1 MRVLKDNGVPRRI
14 ETRIFLPQ
22 LKDEASR
29 IVAGFY
35 ALGWTDEAG
44 RPSDDLPK
52 LVGAFGDES
61 WASTLAEIIPRA
73 YPFLQGHDLEGMSN
87 PQLRDEFISHVGR
100 DAASLRNAETFF
112 LCLASE
118 AGLPMSEG
126 FSQRAARGIAEAK
139 KWMRLAEL
147 ETSDEQEMKAPE
159 SAQGVRTAS
168 LSSGE
173 IGRLASQIVDL
184 TALLS
189 EGDMTDREKEAVVIL
204 LSYLGRK
211 GKREV
216 Q

>member
-1 MRVLKDNGVPRRI
+1 
-14 ETRIFLPQ
+14 
-22 LKDEASR
+22 
-29 IVAGFY
+29 
-35 ALGWTDEAG
+35 
-44 RPSDDLPK
+44 
-52 LVGAFGDES
+52 
-61 WASTLAEIIPRA
+61 
-73 YPFLQGHDLEGMSN
+73 
-87 PQLRDEFISHVGR
+87 
-100 DAASLRNAETFF
+100 
-112 LCLASE
+112 
-118 AGLPMSEG
+118 
-126 FSQRAARGIAEAK
+126 
-139 KWMRLAEL
+139 
-147 ETSDEQEMKAPE
+147 MKAPE